1 MDGGYGKGGLSI
13 PDLWLA
19 TGGHGM
25 KEAQLWRKAKVMG
38 RCFVR
43 CSDQW
48 ATFPSKLGCSA
59 QIVMEGR
66 ERQEGIMVRARS
78 TPAQ

>member
-1 MDGGYGKGGLSI
+1 
-13 PDLWLA
+13 
-19 TGGHGM
+19 M
-25 KEAQLWRKAKVMG
+25 KEAQLWRKAKVTG

-66 ERQEGIMVRARS
+66 EKTGGDNGEGKVDSGAIAA
-78 TPAQ
+78 PE